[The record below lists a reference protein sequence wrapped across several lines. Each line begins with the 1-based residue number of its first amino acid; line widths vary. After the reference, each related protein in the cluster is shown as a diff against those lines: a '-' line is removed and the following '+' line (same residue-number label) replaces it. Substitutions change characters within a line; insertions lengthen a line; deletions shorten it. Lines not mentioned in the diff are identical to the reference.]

1 MVDIEEDV
9 RLEGMDEYIRQT
21 SLNRY
26 PQSKIQVNYLSNIV
40 SIEALATSS
49 VLLNLLKSTHEQ
61 I

>member
-1 MVDIEEDV
+1 VVDIEEDV

-40 SIEALATSS
+40 SIVIKKFSYRS
-49 VLLNLLKSTHEQ
+49 NS
-61 I
+61 